1 MFLTATVSCL
11 KQESVG
17 KRERK
22 RERDKDKK
30 NEECSIIKTR
40 KIFFQGSYTLSF
52 LREKYQNF
60 ANAFLHYSDK
70 TLIDNFL
77 RIESCNRVLQNF
89 SLTPPHAS
97 KILQKFQ
104 DFNI

>member
-30 NEECSIIKTR
+30 NEECSLI

-77 RIESCNRVLQNF
+77 RTESCNRVLQNF
-89 SLTPPHAS
+89 SLTPPHPS